1 MQIEENNTE
10 IDFQDLPSSEEENP
24 QWTTEK
30 LGELV
35 GLSDRIHSDSEEDN
49 VIDTSEFFEDPH
61 DHKSQRGFSD
71 NPWSKV
77 GLVYGVVGL
86 GALVFGY
93 FLTQIFAGNSSQ
105 IAETETPETSETVVF
120 DEAPNSEVGRL
131 KTELALSEQAER
143 MQEIEQGRSP
153 QTSLTLS
160 EPEAAADNE
169 PERSPTPPRR
179 PVQSTSSS
187 GRAIASNPPRS
198 VPPRSVPRQTSIS
211 RPKPTPSATPPPP
224 KPIANPTPRSEPFDP
239 NERLAMLQSYGVYT
253 RQLEP
258 EANSSS
264 LRTATSE
271 NPRLGAISRSYQAPT
286 VEVASSDLT
295 ALTTDEAA
303 IMTGNPSPQSE
314 GLLTP
319 LEVGSRAEAVLVT
332 PIAWAE
338 GLVGEEMPQ
347 FVVMLAEDW
356 VNADGETVLKAGTE
370 LVFVLEQIHASGLVV
385 ADATTLILPDGS
397 EQALPPGAIT
407 LNGSQGAPLAAN
419 LIRLGED
426 EIARRDLQVA
436 LFGALGNL
444 GQVLNRPEQ
453 ESRFSTNSTFGES
466 SQTLVRNG
474 NPNWAGA
481 LLEGGFSTLVE
492 QNIERNQTQIEALRD
507 RPALWYLEAGH
518 PVEILVNRS
527 F

>member
-1 MQIEENNTE
+1 IMKTENNTD
-10 IDFQDLPSSEEENP
+10 IDFQDLPSPEAENT

-30 LGELV
+30 LAEFV
-35 GLSDRIHSDSEEDN
+35 GLSDRIHSEQEEDN
-49 VIDTSEFFEDPH
+49 VIQTSEFFEDPH
-61 DHKSQRGFSD
+61 DHKSQRGFAD

-77 GLVYGVVGL
+77 GLVYGVVGI

-160 EPEAAADNE
+160 EPEPESESDNE
-169 PERSPTPPRR
+169 TERSPTPPRR

-198 VPPRSVPRQTSIS
+198 VPPRSVPRRTSIS
-211 RPKPTPSATPPPP
+211 RPRQPPSTTSPP
-224 KPIANPTPRSEPFDP
+224 KPIVNPTPRSEPFDP

-271 NPRLGAISRSYQAPT
+271 NPRLGAISRQNEVPT
-286 VEVASSDLT
+286 ALVASSDLT
-295 ALTTDEAA
+295 ADEAA
-303 IMTGNPSPQSE
+303 IMTGNPVQAPTS
-314 GLLTP
+314 

-338 GLVGEEMPQ
+338 GLEGEEMPQ
-347 FVVMLAEDW
+347 FVVALAEDW

-370 LVFVLEQIHASGLVV
+370 LVFVLEQIHASGLVI

-407 LNGSQGAPLAAN
+407 LNGSQGAPLAAD
-419 LIRLGED
+419 LIQLGED

-453 ESRFSTNSTFGES
+453 ESRFSTSSTFGES

-474 NPNWAGA
+474 SPNWAGA

>member
-1 MQIEENNTE
+1 MKTEENNTE
-10 IDFQDLPSSEEENP
+10 IDFQDLPSPEEENP

-35 GLSDRIHSDSEEDN
+35 GLSDRIHSDPEEDN

-77 GLVYGVVGL
+77 GLVYGVVGI

-105 IAETETPETSETVVF
+105 IADIQESETSETVVF

-179 PVQSTSSS
+179 PVQSTSSPR
-187 GRAIASNPPRS
+187 RAIASNPPRS
-198 VPPRSVPRQTSIS
+198 VPPRSVPRRTSIS
-211 RPKPTPSATPPPP
+211 RQPPSTTSPQGATPPP

-271 NPRLGAISRSYQAPT
+271 NPRLDALSRSYQAPT
-286 VEVASSDLT
+286 VEVASSDLA

-303 IMTGNPSPQSE
+303 IMTGNPVQPSDH
-314 GLLTP
+314 

-338 GLVGEEMPQ
+338 ELVGEEMPQ

-370 LVFVLEQIHASGLVV
+370 LVFVLEQIHASGLVI
-385 ADATTLILPDGS
+385 ADATTLIFPDGS

-453 ESRFSTNSTFGES
+453 ESRFSTSSAFGES

>member
-1 MQIEENNTE
+1 MKTENNTD
-10 IDFQDLPSSEEENP
+10 IDFQDLPNPEAENT

-35 GLSDRIHSDSEEDN
+35 GLSDRLNPDQEEDN
-49 VIDTSEFFEDPH
+49 VIQTSEFFEDPH
-61 DHKSQRGFSD
+61 DHKSQRGFAD

-77 GLVYGVVGL
+77 GLVYGVVGI

-153 QTSLTLS
+153 QTSLALS
-160 EPEAAADNE
+160 EPEPESESDNE
-169 PERSPTPPRR
+169 TERSPTPPRR

-198 VPPRSVPRQTSIS
+198 APRRTSIS
-211 RPKPTPSATPPPP
+211 RQPPSATPPPP
-224 KPIANPTPRSEPFDP
+224 KPITNPTPKSDIYDP

-253 RQLEP
+253 SQLEP

-271 NPRLGAISRSYQAPT
+271 NPRLGAISRQNEVPT
-286 VEVASSDLT
+286 AQVASSDLT
-295 ALTTDEAA
+295 ADEAA
-303 IMTGNPSPQSE
+303 ILTGNPLQPSDHLE
-314 GLLTP
+314 V
-319 LEVGSRAEAVLVT
+319 EVGSRAEAVLVT
-332 PIAWAE
+332 PIVWAE
-338 GLVGEEMPQ
+338 ELEGEEMPQ
-347 FVVMLAEDW
+347 FVVALAQDW
-356 VNADGETVLKAGTE
+356 VNADGETVLKEGTE
-370 LVFVLEQIHASGLVV
+370 LVFVLEQIHASGLVI

-407 LNGSQGAPLAAN
+407 LNGSQGAPLAAD

-453 ESRFSTNSTFGES
+453 ENRFSTSSTFGES

-481 LLEGGFSTLVE
+481 LLEGGFSSLVE
-492 QNIERNQTQIEALRD
+492 PRIERNQTQIEALRD

-518 PVEILVNRS
+518 PVEILVNHS